1 MKQKILM
8 ACAAMC
14 IACTMDAASIDSVL
28 HCIEQNNIELKAL
41 KKDYEAGCLEIKSQN
56 NLEDPSVEYS
66 PFFNKAVNG
75 VASSE
80 LVVSQGFDFPT
91 VYAARTKSGRLQQE
105 VLRQEYNKS
114 RRDILFN
121 AKTLCL
127 DFIMQTKKKTLL
139 KIRGDNALRL
149 LQMYEKRLEDGN
161 ANILE
166 VNKIKMD
173 LMNVRTEI
181 AQAEAERI
189 ATINSL
195 SALNGNSPLPLN
207 GMEYPATPDG
217 DGETLLQNALNNDND
232 IHAAAAS
239 AKASEQDVKV
249 NKQNWMP
256 KLQVG
261 YRRNTDG
268 SDASNGFLV
277 GASFPLFSSRNKTK
291 AAKAKM
297 ENARLN
303 LENTKAMAEN
313 GIKTKIQQM
322 KQLKQAAQ
330 AYDEDLMIE
339 TLRLLD
345 KAVESGQIS
354 IVEYYSE
361 ADVIYRNL
369 QASIEAE
376 RQYHGVM
383 ADICK
388 NDI

>member
-1 MKQKILM
+1 
-8 ACAAMC
+8 
-14 IACTMDAASIDSVL
+14 
-28 HCIEQNNIELKAL
+28 
-41 KKDYEAGCLEIKSQN
+41 
-56 NLEDPSVEYS
+56 
-66 PFFNKAVNG
+66 
-75 VASSE
+75 
-80 LVVSQGFDFPT
+80 
-91 VYAARTKSGRLQQE
+91 
-105 VLRQEYNKS
+105 
-114 RRDILFN
+114 
-121 AKTLCL
+121 
-127 DFIMQTKKKTLL
+127 
-139 KIRGDNALRL
+139 
-149 LQMYEKRLEDGN
+149 MYEKRLEDGN

-195 SALNGNSPLPLN
+195 SALNGNSPMPLN

-217 DGETLLQNALNNDND
+217 DGEALLQNALNNDND

-376 RQYHGVM
+376 RQYQGVM